1 MSLEIKGRIT
11 EISNL
16 ITVGTFTKKE
26 LIIETSET
34 YPQTLCIEFGKEK
47 ADLLNGL
54 RTGQDV
60 TVSTNLRGSKWVSP
74 QGQTKYFTSLSGW
87 RIASETAT
95 KPQTPQA
102 PPQPQQSSPA
112 LAFELDDDGAPF

>member
-11 EISNL
+11 SISNL

-26 LIIETSET
+26 LIIETPET

-60 TVSTNLRGSKWVSP
+60 TVSINIRGKKWVSP
-74 QGQTKYFTSLSGW
+74 QNETKYFTSLSGW
-87 RIASETAT
+87 RIASETA
-95 KPQTPQA
+95 Q
-102 PPQPQQSSPA
+102 QP
-112 LAFELDDDGAPF
+112 